1 MNHFIDPKCKDQ
13 PLTSKDQELDLLGFQ
28 KSAWGLARSI
38 KALEVEE
45 SKCIGVLGELGSG
58 KTSFL
63 NFLRDQFDDEKAIVL
78 SLDAW
83 LCAQE
88 GRFLSS
94 FITTLFTDLEKNPR
108 ELKKDRFKSFIRKSV
123 GTGFRQNQF
132 EEEKSLLRKHL
143 LAQESY
149 IICFVDNLDKLEHGD
164 ARRIICLL
172 KEVLDL
178 PKMIFVL
185 AFDPNFV
192 ATAYNQFDPISGE
205 YFLDG
210 VIEIRHDLPHISDQQ
225 KEEQIKSLMDL
236 NFRGDFPME
245 MVFESPAWQ
254 ETNSYFLNFFRNYR
268 DIKRFITNL
277 TFVEKTT
284 DKFKRLNPFDR
295 FTIQMLR
302 IMTPATYR
310 LLQHNPAA
318 SHDERWN
325 STLGNSL
332 PKHVRTTSL
341 VKLLQM
347 LEGQERQ
354 YVANESE
361 GFFFRFSSEADQA
374 QFFTW

>member
-210 VIEIRHDLPHISDQQ
+210 VI
-225 KEEQIKSLMDL
+225 
-236 NFRGDFPME
+236 
-245 MVFESPAWQ
+245 
-254 ETNSYFLNFFRNYR
+254 
-268 DIKRFITNL
+268 
-277 TFVEKTT
+277 
-284 DKFKRLNPFDR
+284 
-295 FTIQMLR
+295 
-302 IMTPATYR
+302 
-310 LLQHNPAA
+310 
-318 SHDERWN
+318 
-325 STLGNSL
+325 
-332 PKHVRTTSL
+332 
-341 VKLLQM
+341 
-347 LEGQERQ
+347 
-354 YVANESE
+354 
-361 GFFFRFSSEADQA
+361 
-374 QFFTW
+374 